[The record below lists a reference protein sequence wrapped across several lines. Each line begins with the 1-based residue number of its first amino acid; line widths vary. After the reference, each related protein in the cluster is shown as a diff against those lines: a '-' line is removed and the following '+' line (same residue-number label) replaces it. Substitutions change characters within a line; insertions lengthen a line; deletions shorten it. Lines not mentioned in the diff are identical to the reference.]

1 MSRHI
6 DILTLGCSKNL
17 VDTEHLMGHLQALG
31 WQCHHDPEEPKSRV
45 AVINTCGFIG
55 DAKEESIRTIL
66 QFAARKNR
74 GELDQLYV
82 MGCLSQRYANELP
95 QELPEV
101 DGWFGKFDFDALVR
115 RITQQP
121 LAGFQRQLTTPR
133 HYAYLKISE
142 GCNRRCSYCAI
153 PLITGKHVS
162 RSEEDLLREA
172 EWLAGQGVKEL
183 NVIAQDLSSYGL
195 DLYHEHRLPSLVR
208 QLATIDGIEWIR
220 LHYAYPTDFPYE
232 LLRVM
237 ADEKKVCHYLDIAL
251 QHSSDRMLNLMRRH
265 ITCQEQDALIERI
278 RQEVPGIY
286 LRTTLIVGHPGETE
300 EDFAM
305 LKDWVR
311 RMRFERMGAFAYSHE
326 EGTYAYLHYKD
337 DIPEAVKEARLQ
349 ELMAIQQ
356 DIAEEQQQTLVGKTL
371 RVLIDRKEGD
381 WWVGRTE
388 HDSPEV
394 DNEVLIPNTF
404 LLKVGQFFPITIQKA
419 EAFDLYGVPA
429 DRQKT

>member
-153 PLITGKHVS
+153 PLITGRHVS

-208 QLATIDGIEWIR
+208 QLAAIDGIEWIR

-237 ADEKKVCHYLDIAL
+237 ADEKKVCRYLDIAL

>member
-66 QFAARKNR
+66 QFVARKNR

-121 LAGFQRQLTTPR
+121 LAGFQRQLSTPR

-195 DLYHEHRLPSLVR
+195 DLYHEHRLPSLVH

-237 ADEKKVCHYLDIAL
+237 ADEKKVCRYLDIAL
-251 QHSSDRMLNLMRRH
+251 QHSSNRMLELMRRH

-394 DNEVLIPNTF
+394 DNEVLLPASNS
-404 LLKVGQFFPITIQKA
+404 LKTGQFYDVKITRA
-419 EAFDLYGVPA
+419 EAFDLYGE
-429 DRQKT
+429 R